1 MKYRAT
7 AIILV
12 TALVLFLMAWSFV
25 SSAASSAGNAP
36 PANSSE
42 VQEATRAQGD
52 EDETV
57 DADLGKFG
65 AKIDREEYLRLRG
78 EYFGRLR
85 GIEPGRPFDPDM
97 RTRAIE
103 QMDRQEKGRKIES
116 LISGGFAPAAG
127 GAWTSLGP
135 TSITNGQALSAGNTA
150 VSGRVTAIVVDPGD
164 ASKVY
169 LGTAQGGVWRSLDG
183 GTTWTAIFD
192 SADSL
197 AIGAMALAPSDPTK
211 LYVGTGE
218 FNGCGDCFFGAGLY
232 RIDNVNSSPTL
243 VGPINNPQQVG
254 NLNYGPFTGRGITKI
269 VVDPTNAATI
279 FVSTGR
285 GIAGS
290 GANSMG
296 AIVPM
301 ATRGLW
307 RSTNATSAA
316 ASVTFQK
323 LVVTTDGPSVDTPQ
337 TGNVDTTDIV
347 MEPGVPNNLLVAVIG
362 ATTTGGIFRTTNALA
377 ATPTFAPVFSTAQ
390 TVRTNLTINKVGSV
404 ITAYAA
410 TSEQPNNTG
419 NGCNSSLTSRQGALH
434 KQSDPFNSAAANTW
448 ITQLT
453 GGGGFCGGQ
462 CFYNITIAVNPNDAN
477 EVYLGGNARNSSPA
491 CSDGMKKSTDGGAT
505 FSRDDTGLHAD
516 SHALFYD
523 GAGAN
528 IFAGN
533 DGGIW
538 KRASSGAPGAAGT
551 AWTNLNNAPLNTLQ
565 FESIAV
571 HPTDRFLMIGGTQD
585 NGTEFQQTSAG
596 NWANAEGGDGGY
608 CLIDQS
614 ATDTTNV
621 TMYHTFFNQQNTQ
634 IGFDR
639 LTNTGCFP
647 FKNLW
652 PTRGIGFVP
661 PNDAEQTTIAC
672 DGTADYLHNGL
683 ALADNVLFYAPMALG
698 PGSPN
703 TVYFG
708 TSKLYRSSDRG
719 DTMTLV
725 SQSPISGS
733 PISPVS
739 SIGIWPGGDN
749 VRVVGMQNGQVW
761 ATSTGSSTLVNLTSS
776 SFPTNPNGSTT
787 NKFVGR
793 AVVDPN
799 NKNVAYVTFSFF
811 APAGQGI
818 WKITNLVAAAGA
830 SPVAPVWTA
839 AGNGIPSIPINA
851 LVIDPINSNNLYAG
865 TDIGVYNS
873 TDGGA
878 NWAPFGTGLPRSAV
892 FDLQIQP
899 SFRLLRAGTHGR
911 GVWEVPLISPA
922 ASAVQFSTAADSV
935 NENQVSKTVTVV
947 RTGDTSFPASVNY
960 ATSDSGAINC
970 NTNNSSGSSR
980 CDYIATSGTLNFAA
994 NETSKNILVPI
1005 VDDSYFEPSQSFFMT
1020 LSAPGGSNVALGS
1033 PATVTI
1039 TINDN
1044 DATTGPSFV
1053 KDGASFNNSFFVRQQ
1068 YIDFLNREPDAPG
1081 LAFWKNQLD
1090 ECENA
1095 TLPAGF
1101 SNAQNCREVRRT
1113 NVSAAFFLSI
1123 EFQDTGYLVYR
1134 MYKAAYGDGTG
1145 SSTCCTTPAH
1155 NISVPVVRLN
1165 EFLPD
1170 TQRIGQGVV
1179 VGQGN
1184 WQQQL
1189 DDNKT
1194 AFAEEFVQRS
1204 RFLTAYPL
1212 TLTAAQFVDGLNTQA
1227 ATASVKPLSQAQRDQ
1242 LVSDLSAGIKTR
1254 AQVLRAVAENQTLAD
1269 AEKNRAFVLMQFFG
1283 YLRRNPNDPQDTDY
1297 TGYDFWLG
1305 KLNQFNGNFVNA
1317 EMVKSFLVSG
1327 EYVQRFGTP

>member
-7 AIILV
+7 AITLL

-36 PANSSE
+36 PPNSSE

-52 EDETV
+52 EDEAV

-135 TSITNGQALSAGNTA
+135 TSITNGQALQGGNTA

-183 GTTWTAIFD
+183 GTTWASMFD
-192 SADSL
+192 SAQSL
-197 AIGAMALAPSDPTK
+197 AIGALALAPSDPTI

-232 RIDNVNSSPTL
+232 RIDNVNTSPAL
-243 VGPINNPQQVG
+243 VGPINNSQTVG

-290 GANSMG
+290 GANSLG

-323 LVVTTDGPSVDTPQ
+323 LVVTTDASVDSPA

-347 MEPGVPNNLLVAVIG
+347 IEPGVPNNLLVAVIG

-377 ATPTFAPVFSTAQ
+377 ATPTFAPVLSTAQ
-390 TVRTNLTINKVGSV
+390 GVRTNLTINKVGSLV
-404 ITAYAA
+404 TAYAA
-410 TSEQPNNTG
+410 TSETPANATG
-419 NGCNSSLTSRQGALH
+419 CQVVTNSGAVR
-434 KQSDPFNSAAANTW
+434 KQSDPFNLNNTW
-448 ITQLT
+448 VTQLT
-453 GGGGFCGGQ
+453 GGGGFCAGQ
-462 CFYNITIAVNPNDAN
+462 CFYNITIAVNPNNAS
-477 EVYLGGNARNSSPA
+477 EVYLGGNARGRTTPPDP
-491 CSDGMKKSTDGGAT
+491 CPDGMKKSTDGGAT
-505 FSRDDTGLHAD
+505 FFRDDGGLHAD
-516 SHALFYD
+516 SHALYFD
-523 GAGAN
+523 STGAT
-528 IFAGN
+528 IFTGN
-533 DGGIW
+533 DGGAW
-538 KRASSGAPGAAGT
+538 KKAANNTAAT

-585 NGTEFQQTSAG
+585 NGTEFQQAFAG
-596 NWANAEGGDGGY
+596 NWSNAEGGDGGY
-608 CLIDQS
+608 CLLDQS
-614 ATDTTNV
+614 ATNATNV
-621 TMYHTFFNQQNTQ
+621 NMYHTFFNQRNAQV
-634 IGFDR
+634 GFDR
-639 LTNTGCFP
+639 LIDTTCFP

-661 PNDAEQTTIAC
+661 PTDAEQLTIAC

-683 ALADNVLFYAPMALG
+683 VLTDNVLFYAPMALG
-698 PGSPN
+698 PGAPN

-708 TSKLYRSSDRG
+708 TDRLYRSTNRG
-719 DTMTLV
+719 DTMTIV
-725 SQSPISGS
+725 SQGPLAQTSAGPPPFG
-733 PISPVS
+733 SPVS

-749 VRVVGMQNGQVW
+749 VRIVGLQNGQVF
-761 ATSTGSSTLVNLTSS
+761 ATSTGSSTLVDITSA

-799 NKNVAYVTFSFF
+799 NKNVAYITFSFF

-922 ASAVQFSTAADSV
+922 ASTVQFSTAADSV

-1005 VDDSYFEPSQSFFMT
+1005 VDDSYFEPSQTFFMT
-1020 LSAPGGSNVALGS
+1020 LSAPGGSNVSLGS

-1101 SNAQNCREVRRT
+1101 TNAQNCREVRRT

-1194 AFAEEFVQRS
+1194 AFAEEFAQRA

-1212 TLTAAQFVDGLNTQA
+1212 TLTPAQFVDGLNTQA

-1283 YLRRNPNDPQDTDY
+1283 YLRRNPNDLQDTDY